1 MSKKSGLKPGNIAP
15 RSGQYQQIGPRGRRG
30 PEVTS
35 VKGGP
40 LPPTQTPRSTYRLV
54 DPTKH
59 KSGK

>member
-15 RSGQYQQIGPRGRRG
+15 RSGQFQQIGPRGRRG

-35 VKGGP
+35 VKGER